1 MGHLLKNYKLLKSN
15 QGEIICIVLPL
26 LKKWGFNEKPSDKDT
41 SRLYDFI
48 RKFCQTLKKLIPI
61 IHNLSQKLKEEG
73 ALPYSSKRPGLPWY
87 QK

>member
-26 LKKWGFNEKPSDKDT
+26 LKKWGFNKKPSDKDT

-48 RKFCQTLKKLIPI
+48 RKFCQTLKKLIPTSHI
-61 IHNLSQKLKEEG
+61 FFRK
-73 ALPYSSKRPGLPWY
+73 
-87 QK
+87 